1 MKYNFIALALLSGLS
16 LAACAKK
23 TDTAT
28 TDTAA
33 VATPATA
40 TMPATTST
48 AMSGMKMS
56 GNIDDDM
63 VMMGKMMTDKL
74 GASDANYD
82 DRFIS
87 MMVPHHEGAVMMSK
101 DALTKTSKPELKK
114 LAESIIAAQNK
125 EIADMKQW
133 EQKWYGHA
141 PQSSEMEMMNSQM
154 VQELGPAGK
163 EYEDHYIDGM
173 IPHHESAISMAKD
186 ALTKSTHPEI
196 KALAQSIITSQQKEI
211 DQMKSYRKNWYGH

>member
-1 MKYNFIALALLSGLS
+1 MKHNFIALALLSGLS

-33 VATPATA
+33 VAPPATA
-40 TMPATTST
+40 TTPATTST

-87 MMVPHHEGAVMMSK
+87 MMVAHHEGAVMMSK

>member
-1 MKYNFIALALLSGLS
+1 MKHNFIALALLSGLS

-33 VATPATA
+33 VAPPATA
-40 TMPATTST
+40 TTPATTST